1 MPSTAYASTPPVI
14 SAASREGDANYQAP
28 TFPLGP
34 FTKCKHNPLLTPN
47 PANEFESAYIYNA
60 AAIVLDDR
68 VFLLYRAQTA
78 ALCSSIGLAWSDD
91 GYSFTRLDKPVLVA
105 SEAWEQGGGV
115 EDPRIVRRRDDGLF
129 VMTYTAWD
137 FKVPRMCV
145 ATSAD
150 LVHWTKY
157 PPAFPDIED
166 VEYDEHTGR
175 TRIRKGHSKSGAIF
189 PEKNKHGQYE
199 MIFGDSFLL
208 RATSPDMIHWTLP
221 SPSPSSAPSALSAF
235 NPASFAERV
244 HPWESRLLEPGP
256 APIKTRDGRHH
267 ILVYNAATLGSAGYR
282 NSQYSI
288 SQMLVDLNNLEQ
300 GPVARLEQPTIV
312 VSADNERT
320 GLVNE
325 VVFCE
330 GVVQFH
336 GQWFLYFGQADSELG
351 VATAPV

>member
-34 FTKCKHNPLLTPN
+34 FIKYEHNPLLTPN
-47 PANEFESAYIYNA
+47 PANLFESAYIYNA

-91 GYSFTRLDKPVLVA
+91 GYNFTRLDRPVLEA
-105 SEAWEQGGGV
+105 SEKWEQGGGV
-115 EDPRIVRRRDDGLF
+115 EDPRVVRRPEDGLF

-145 ATSAD
+145 ATSPD
-150 LVHWTKY
+150 LVNWTKY
-157 PPAFPDIED
+157 PPTFPDIED

-175 TRIRKGHSKSGAIF
+175 TLIRKGHSKSGAIF
-189 PEKNKHGQYE
+189 TDKNKDGKYE

-208 RATSPDMIHWTLP
+208 RATSTDMVHWTMP
-221 SPSPSSAPSALSAF
+221 PF
-235 NPASFAERV
+235 NEASFAERV
-244 HPWESRLLEPGP
+244 HPWETRLLEPGP
-256 APIKTRDGRHH
+256 PPIKTKDGRHH

-288 SQMLVDLNNLEQ
+288 SQMLVDLNDLKQ
-300 GPVARLEQPTIV
+300 GPVARLEKPTIV

-330 GVVQFH
+330 GMVQFH